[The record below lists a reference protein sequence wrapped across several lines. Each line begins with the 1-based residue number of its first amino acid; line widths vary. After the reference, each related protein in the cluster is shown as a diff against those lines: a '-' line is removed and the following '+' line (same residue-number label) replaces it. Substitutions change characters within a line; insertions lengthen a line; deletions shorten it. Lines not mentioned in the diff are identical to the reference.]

1 MLSRVLA
8 NCGINKAGQK
18 MLVRIVG
25 GCSQYAPPERRFLG
39 ARDTVIDLDNYNS
52 TLRNPNG
59 DGSLLYV
66 GVGLGELADGHYD
79 LKVNFNG
86 TIDNVTVL
94 DAYGE
99 EYAR

>member
-1 MLSRVLA
+1 MMSRVLA
-8 NCGINKAGQK
+8 NCGITKQGDK
-18 MLVRIVG
+18 MMVRIVG
-25 GCSQYAPPERRFLG
+25 GCSQYAAPERRFLG
-39 ARDTVIDLDNYNS
+39 SRDTAIQLEDSNS
-52 TLRNPNG
+52 TLMNPYG

-94 DAYGE
+94 DAFGE